1 MLCALLGH
9 NKHCKYLNIL
19 GLTKTV
25 AMCNKLQIDIGS
37 LYETMLGIQCL
48 SGNSLLMKLRISS
61 NFI

>member
-37 LYETMLGIQCL
+37 LYETMLC
-48 SGNSLLMKLRISS
+48 NVCPATHC
-61 NFI
+61 